1 MTPAIQTRTRAIAPG
16 NPFGGGFAGSLAL
29 HASLFAVLLSW
40 GVLFHHGENWGDANV
55 NAGAISATM
64 VSQIPLPPKEFT
76 DQNAVLATQT
86 PSPAPPPPAPKSVA
100 VPTPDAIP
108 IPVKPAKPAKVADR
122 TTPPPP
128 LHPQPYKAQPD
139 KAPAGESPAPQMA
152 MSTTQTRTGTFA
164 VGETD
169 ATFGVRFGYYNEQIK
184 RKLMSEWY
192 TTLLDKQATGR
203 RVYIAF
209 QVARDGSVS
218 HIQIAQP
225 SGDATLDQ
233 VSLNAVR
240 HIDTFGPLPDA
251 YQGSYIN
258 VMYYFEAP

>member
-1 MTPAIQTRTRAIAPG
+1 MTATLPTRSLARPDS
-16 NPFGGGFAGSLAL
+16 FGGGFAGSLAL
-29 HASLFAVLLSW
+29 HAAFAALLLTW
-40 GVLFHHGENWGDANV
+40 GILFHRGENWGSANAT
-55 NAGAISATM
+55 AGAIQATM
-64 VSQIPLPPKEFT
+64 VSQIPLPPKPFT
-76 DQNAVLATQT
+76 DQNAVLATET
-86 PSPAPPPPAPKSVA
+86 PSPAPPAPAPRTIET
-100 VPTPDAIP
+100 PIPDAIP
-108 IPVKPAKPAKVADR
+108 IPIKPAKPAKTADR
-122 TTPPPP
+122 TTPAPP
-128 LHPQPYKAQPD
+128 LHPQPFKAQPD

-169 ATFGVRFGYYNEQIK
+169 ATFGVHFGYYNDQIK
-184 RKLMSEWY
+184 RKLMAEWY
-192 TTLLDKQATGR
+192 TTLLDKQATGH

-218 HIQIAQP
+218 HIQVAQP

-233 VSLNAVR
+233 VSLSAVR